1 MAIPLVNPQLELLP
15 VHFATDP
22 GPNCDWRSSDECV
35 DFDLPPERRIRLI
48 EQYMDVKF
56 ATLPASEN
64 TAKRVEAF
72 DRLMHHRGGSLDS
85 AQINSLVGNGRAE
98 EVGRAEEGKKQ
109 GPAGVSRQIH
119 GAVVRTFGSLGKSVS
134 QKLRNIASG
143 AKTNKRSV
151 GTVTQ
156 SSRTSTLAVQM
167 LSNQRQV
174 IRELFYLPIHLL
186 LVRFNHRHIY

>member
-22 GPNCDWRSSDECV
+22 GPNYNWQGADECQQ
-35 DFDLPPERRIRLI
+35 DSDLPPDRIVHLI

-56 ATLPASEN
+56 AALPASE
-64 TAKRVEAF
+64 TAKRMEAF
-72 DRLMHHRGGSLDS
+72 DRLTHHRGGSLDS
-85 AQINSLVGNGRAE
+85 AQINSLIDGGRAE
-98 EVGRAEEGKKQ
+98 EVGRPEDGKKQ
-109 GPAGVSRQIH
+109 ASAGVSRQIH

-143 AKTNKRSV
+143 TKTNKRSV

-174 IRELFYLPIHLL
+174 K
-186 LVRFNHRHIY
+186 HIG